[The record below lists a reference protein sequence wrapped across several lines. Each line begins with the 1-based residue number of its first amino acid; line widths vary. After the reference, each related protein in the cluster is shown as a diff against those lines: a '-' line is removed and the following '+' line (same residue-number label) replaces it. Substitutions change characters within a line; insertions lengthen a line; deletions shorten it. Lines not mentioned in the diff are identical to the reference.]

1 MNYNISFS
9 DMNRLAKQVNSKKTN
24 VSLDQM
30 RKQASQLKNSST
42 PSIRRAGGHYVR
54 TDNPAK

>member
-9 DMNRLAKQVNSKKTN
+9 EMNRLAKQANSIKPS

-30 RKQASQLKNSST
+30 RKQALLLKNNSCSKGKKKQH
-42 PSIRRAGGHYVR
+42 S
-54 TDNPAK
+54 

>member
-9 DMNRLAKQVNSKKTN
+9 DMNRLAKQANSKKLN

-30 RKQASQLKNSST
+30 RKQASQLKNSSE
-42 PSIRRAGGHYVR
+42 SKVKKQHYS
-54 TDNPAK
+54 